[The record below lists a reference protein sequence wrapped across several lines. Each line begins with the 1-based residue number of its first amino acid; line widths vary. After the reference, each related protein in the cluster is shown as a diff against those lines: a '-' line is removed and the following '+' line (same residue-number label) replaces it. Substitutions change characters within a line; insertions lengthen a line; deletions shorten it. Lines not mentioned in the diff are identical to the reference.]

1 MGTLCLLLIM
11 ILILVLYYN
20 NKKKEEFT
28 STNLIGE
35 SFTSQPESTNNN
47 ISVAP
52 TTKKE
57 APATTTTLTPK
68 ELKTLIE
75 NKPNP
80 TLSNVPL
87 GTTVSMSQ
95 PPEKYNAKDFL
106 PKEINNKWFDTDFS
120 IVSKNIDDNNL
131 INPDR
136 YIIGINSV
144 ASSLKISSHDIRG
157 GVPINKY
164 VVSPWNNSS
173 VAPDTNIKSLC

>member
-1 MGTLCLLLIM
+1 MII
-11 ILILVLYYN
+11 ILILYYN
-20 NKKKEEFT
+20 KKKKEEFT
-28 STNLIGE
+28 PTNITGE
-35 SFTSQPESTNNN
+35 SFTPQPESTTNNN

-52 TTKKE
+52 S
-57 APATTTTLTPK
+57 TTTTLTPK

-120 IVSKNIDDNNL
+120 IVSKNIDDDNL

-157 GVPINKY
+157 
-164 VVSPWNNSS
+164 
-173 VAPDTNIKSLC
+173 

>member
-11 ILILVLYYN
+11 IVILIYYYN

-28 STNLIGE
+28 SYQENL
-35 SFTSQPESTNNN
+35 SNPVTDPVT
-47 ISVAP
+47 VP
-52 TTKKE
+52 VKKV
-57 APATTTTLTPK
+57 PVVHNTLTPK
-68 ELKTLIE
+68 DLKTLIQ
-75 NKPNP
+75 NDPNT
-80 TLSNVPL
+80 TLANVPL
-87 GTTVSMSQ
+87 GTTVSMAQ

-120 IVSKNIDDNNL
+120 IVTKDINNDNL
-131 INPDR
+131 INPDK

-157 GVPINKY
+157 AIPNPKY

-173 VAPDTNIKSLC
+173 VPPDTNIKSLC